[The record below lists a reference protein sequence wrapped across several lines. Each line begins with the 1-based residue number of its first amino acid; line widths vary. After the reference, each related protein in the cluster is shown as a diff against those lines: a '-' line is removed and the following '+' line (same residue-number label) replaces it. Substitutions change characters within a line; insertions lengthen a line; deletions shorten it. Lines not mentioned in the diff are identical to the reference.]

1 FTSTELADL
10 EFISLSKVYTIKKI
24 VLDFFKENDYLKNK
38 EIIIPEFDSRNILLA
53 LVRYVNWEGY
63 ENKNPYVEEACNEL
77 IDYVET
83 HFFKRRYSEDE
94 KSFIIREIEIAIGR
108 KAFPLGLKEEDKK
121 SAETKPLFQLV
132 CQGLEEQKGIL
143 DLQEEDVYYIFSL
156 FNSRNYT
163 NENMEL
169 LRKDFEVVYKNFVLN
184 DLSLNELI
192 LQIISIA
199 EIDDAENFIFK
210 QSFLQFVR
218 TLWADGQVFLPERIY
233 LLSEKEQLLY
243 GKIVEILEEWK
254 KKNQIQLRWNENFI
268 RKFVKSLSLIN
279 SEQAGR
285 QEIEIFVVSES
296 SVKQFFYRTQ
306 FHLYAEEGIAE
317 INPIL
322 FRSLEELPDECL
334 CAKKRVVLC
343 DAASYQNGLETE
355 KTKIY
360 PISLKGANI
369 HLYHIAQE
377 LHLLKK
383 HIS

>member
-1 FTSTELADL
+1 M
-10 EFISLSKVYTIKKI
+10 
-24 VLDFFKENDYLKNK
+24 DFFKENDYLKNK

-94 KSFIIREIEIAIGR
+94 KSFIIRGIEIAIGR

-218 TLWADGQVFLPERIY
+218 TL
-233 LLSEKEQLLY
+233 
-243 GKIVEILEEWK
+243 
-254 KKNQIQLRWNENFI
+254 
-268 RKFVKSLSLIN
+268 
-279 SEQAGR
+279 
-285 QEIEIFVVSES
+285 
-296 SVKQFFYRTQ
+296 
-306 FHLYAEEGIAE
+306 
-317 INPIL
+317 
-322 FRSLEELPDECL
+322 
-334 CAKKRVVLC
+334 
-343 DAASYQNGLETE
+343 
-355 KTKIY
+355 
-360 PISLKGANI
+360 
-369 HLYHIAQE
+369 
-377 LHLLKK
+377 
-383 HIS
+383 

>member
-1 FTSTELADL
+1 
-10 EFISLSKVYTIKKI
+10 
-24 VLDFFKENDYLKNK
+24 
-38 EIIIPEFDSRNILLA
+38 A

-94 KSFIIREIEIAIGR
+94 KSFIIRGIEIAIGR

-199 EIDDAENFIFK
+199 EIDDAENFI
-210 QSFLQFVR
+210 
-218 TLWADGQVFLPERIY
+218 
-233 LLSEKEQLLY
+233 
-243 GKIVEILEEWK
+243 
-254 KKNQIQLRWNENFI
+254 
-268 RKFVKSLSLIN
+268 
-279 SEQAGR
+279 
-285 QEIEIFVVSES
+285 
-296 SVKQFFYRTQ
+296 
-306 FHLYAEEGIAE
+306 
-317 INPIL
+317 
-322 FRSLEELPDECL
+322 
-334 CAKKRVVLC
+334 
-343 DAASYQNGLETE
+343 
-355 KTKIY
+355 
-360 PISLKGANI
+360 
-369 HLYHIAQE
+369 
-377 LHLLKK
+377 
-383 HIS
+383 

>member
-1 FTSTELADL
+1 M
-10 EFISLSKVYTIKKI
+10 
-24 VLDFFKENDYLKNK
+24 
-38 EIIIPEFDSRNILLA
+38 
-53 LVRYVNWEGY
+53 
-63 ENKNPYVEEACNEL
+63 
-77 IDYVET
+77 
-83 HFFKRRYSEDE
+83 
-94 KSFIIREIEIAIGR
+94 
-108 KAFPLGLKEEDKK
+108 
-121 SAETKPLFQLV
+121 
-132 CQGLEEQKGIL
+132 EEQKGIL

-369 HLYHIAQE
+369 HLYHIAQNFTY
-377 LHLLKK
+377 
-383 HIS
+383 